1 MKELLSLLNEIHS
14 LSPPLLKYLSRTLKS
29 TTVEKKQ
36 FLLSAGQIS
45 RHIYFINKGLVR
57 CYYIQEEHEV
67 CSKFLKE
74 GDIIVSASSF
84 FLQKESR
91 EYIQAIE
98 NSTLWYLSFDDLQ
111 YIYKNFPEFNV
122 IARILSIKSYL
133 LSEQRLIFIRM
144 KQSSDRYSSMLE
156 YFPELVLRVP
166 SKYLASY
173 LGISVETLSR
183 IRSNKYLLI
192 FINLSFLVDCY
203 FRDTI

>member
-14 LSPPLLKYLSRTLKS
+14 LSPALHRYLSQTLKS
-29 TTVEKKQ
+29 TTIEKKQ
-36 FLLSAGQIS
+36 FLLSAGQIN
-45 RHIYFINKGLVR
+45 RHIYFVDKGVLR
-57 CYYIQEEHEV
+57 CYYIQGEQEV

-74 GDIIVSASSF
+74 RDIIVSASSF
-84 FLQKESR
+84 FLQKESD

-98 NSTLWYLSFDDLQ
+98 NSTLWYLSFDELQ
-111 YIYKNFPEFNV
+111 YIYKYFPEFNV
-122 IARILSIKSYL
+122 IARVLSIKSYL

-183 IRSNKYLLI
+183 IRGSNYLLI
-192 FINLSFLVDCY
+192 FINLSCLGDCY
-203 FRDTI
+203 FRYTI

>member
-1 MKELLSLLNEIHS
+1 MKELLSLLNEIHPV
-14 LSPPLLKYLSRTLKS
+14 SPALHQYLSQNLKS
-29 TTVEKKQ
+29 LAVEKKQ

-45 RHIYFINKGLVR
+45 RHIYFVSKGLLR
-57 CYYIQEEHEV
+57 CYYIQDEQEV
-67 CSKFLKE
+67 CSNFLRE
-74 GDIIVSASSF
+74 GDIVSASSF
-84 FLQKESR
+84 FLQNESH

-98 NSTLWYLSFDDLQ
+98 SSALWYLYFDELQ

-122 IARILSIKSYL
+122 IARVLSIKSYL

-144 KQSSDRYSSMLE
+144 KQAPDRYSSMLQ

-183 IRSNKYLLI
+183 IRGSKYLLI
-192 FINLSFLVDCY
+192 FIILPFLVECY
-203 FRDTI
+203 FRYTI

>member
-1 MKELLSLLNEIHS
+1 MKELLSLLNNIHS
-14 LSPPLLKYLSRTLKS
+14 LSPALHQYLSQILKS
-29 TTVEKKQ
+29 ATIDKRQ
-36 FLLSAGQIS
+36 FLLTAGQMS
-45 RHIYFINKGLVR
+45 RHIYFIKKGLLR
-57 CYYIQEEHEV
+57 CYYIHDEQEV

-74 GDIIVSASSF
+74 RDIIVSASSF
-84 FLQKESR
+84 FLQKESQ

-98 NSTLWYLSFDDLQ
+98 NSDLWYLSFDQLQ

-122 IARILSIKSYL
+122 IARVLSIKSYL
-133 LSEQRLIFIRM
+133 LSEQRLVFIRM

-183 IRSNKYLLI
+183 IRGNKYLLI
-192 FINLSFLVDCY
+192 FINLSFLVDSY